1 MKKIF
6 ILLSAL
12 VLQACVTTAM
22 MRNEPLT
29 DGFAQ
34 EFEGAFEEVLG
45 ATRESVLAVGL
56 VIDDANQMPSGSWMI
71 LARKGSSTWCSG
83 EMVRVIIEQQQEEAS
98 VFVRV
103 VSRHR
108 ASGDWFCRASD
119 DYSASI
125 FSAIQLA
132 LAAPSIVVSAPE
144 EGPTTTTTSLG
155 SGFILPSRTIAGT
168 NYHVIEGASS
178 VEVWSPLDR
187 EWLPS
192 RVVRFDPAN
201 DLALVE
207 VPEALRPAASTPA
220 YGVRAATDI
229 RVGAE
234 VHAIGFPASDILGSR
249 SRFTTGTISADVGI
263 EDDPRLF
270 QITASIQPGNSGG
283 PLVDAYGQVI
293 GIVVATLNSSLFLEI
308 TGSVPQN
315 VNFAIKIDYLRLL
328 AGNDFGLPGDTPA
341 SALEGSDVAERMEP
355 WVIRI
360 RATEN

>member
-12 VLQACVTTAM
+12 VLQACVTTAS
-22 MRNEPLT
+22 MRNQPVT

-34 EFEGAFEEVLG
+34 EFEGAFEEVLV
-45 ATRESVLAVGL
+45 AARESVAAVGL
-56 VIDDANQMPSGSWMI
+56 AIDDANQMPSGSWMI
-71 LARKGSSTWCSG
+71 LARKGSSTWCLG

-98 VFVRV
+98 VVVRV

-119 DYSASI
+119 DYSGSI

-132 LAAPSIVVSAPE
+132 LAPSGPSRVVSAPE
-144 EGPTTTTTSLG
+144 EGPTTSFG
-155 SGFILPSRTIAGT
+155 SGFILPSRTIAAT
-168 NYHVIEGASS
+168 NHHVIEGASS

-192 RVVRFDPAN
+192 RVVRFDLAN

-220 YGVRAATDI
+220 YGVRAASDI

-234 VHAIGFPASDILGSR
+234 VHVIGFPLSNVLGSR
-249 SRFTTGTISADVGI
+249 PRFTTGTISADVGI

-270 QITASIQPGNSGG
+270 QITTSIQPGNSGG
-283 PLVDAYGQVI
+283 PLVDAYGQVT
-293 GIVVATLNSSLFLEI
+293 GIVVATLNSSLFLQI

-328 AGNDFGLPGDTPA
+328 AGNDFGPPGDTPA
-341 SALEGSDVAERMEP
+341 AALEGSDVAERMEP

-360 RATEN
+360 RATKN